1 MSNTETLFKK
11 ILTLFKGRL
20 FEGCFLTICLIS
32 LTWQKY
38 PQMISICS
46 KILSLYWKAKPAY
59 TQEFYTDQSLAI
71 GGLSIYAEEVIKN
84 ANSFYKN
91 NFNKKNRSNGIKPLG
106 VLLSASVY
114 DLYYLAKVN
123 LGWKS
128 RW

>member
-11 ILTLFKGRL
+11 KMTLFKGRL

-38 PQMISICS
+38 PQMVSIRS

-91 NFNKKNRSNGIKPLG
+91 NKKI
-106 VLLSASVY
+106 
-114 DLYYLAKVN
+114 DQME
-123 LGWKS
+123 
-128 RW
+128 